1 MSSTSPCR
9 HRRHR
14 STDLVDVGKGDV
26 DPPKRG
32 RGRKRLEDMDKRGL
46 NEVWK
51 FKEVLG
57 KMEFVDMDVI
67 NENPEEDEA
76 N

>member
-1 MSSTSPCR
+1 
-9 HRRHR
+9 
-14 STDLVDVGKGDV
+14 VEA
-26 DPPKRG
+26 PKRG

-57 KMEFVDMDVI
+57 KMELVDMDVI